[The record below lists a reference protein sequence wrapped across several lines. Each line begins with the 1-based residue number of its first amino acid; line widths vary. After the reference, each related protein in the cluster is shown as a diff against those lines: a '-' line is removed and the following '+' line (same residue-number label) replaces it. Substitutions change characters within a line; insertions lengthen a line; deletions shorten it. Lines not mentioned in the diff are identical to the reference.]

1 MKGDFFMAKILIYNQ
16 NTNRMETFFRGENEA
31 MPYNTYGTLKVKEFR
46 GSSKSNI
53 LWTDLRTMQAWNSQR
68 YLYGGPIPV
77 GFAFKR
83 PYEGGHGSQSQHYAG
98 TAFDVGQGWTN
109 AQRSVLRRSAQNS
122 GIWSYVEPLSLSPT
136 WVHFDKRFG
145 TPACSSGGYPLI
157 RQGSRGNYVC
167 IAQDDLNTLGYRTG
181 GLDGVYG
188 AQTVDAVKRYQA
200 SRGLAADGIVGC
212 NTWRS
217 LQENVVGAGKTSTTI
232 N

>member
-1 MKGDFFMAKILIYNQ
+1 MAKILIYNQ

-68 YLYGGPIPV
+68 YLYGAPIPV

-109 AQRSVLRRSAQNS
+109 AKRSALRSSAQSS
-122 GIWSYVEPLSLSPT
+122 GIWSYVEPVSLSPT